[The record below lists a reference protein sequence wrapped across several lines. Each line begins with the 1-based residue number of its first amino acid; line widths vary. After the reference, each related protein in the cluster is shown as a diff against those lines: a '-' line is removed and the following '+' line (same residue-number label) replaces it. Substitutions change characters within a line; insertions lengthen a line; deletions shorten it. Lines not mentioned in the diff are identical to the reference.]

1 MSVRVTFLGGLGE
14 IGRNCAALEI
24 DGKIALIDCGLM
36 FPEED
41 MLGVDLVLPD
51 WSWLI
56 ERSVDVQCVVLTHG
70 HEDHVGS
77 LAYFLGDINVPVFGT
92 EFSVALAR
100 GRVEEMGVRADF
112 RSVADN
118 EWVSFGGFRFKLI
131 PVSHSVPHGSGVA
144 FETPEGLVVHSGD
157 FKLDPTP
164 IDGRP
169 TDLPSFAELGRQ
181 GVRLLLADSTNA
193 ENPGFIPSE
202 ASLAR
207 PINEIVHHAPGRVLA
222 ACFASHVH
230 RVQQLV
236 NAAIDADRTVAFL
249 GRSMHRVSQVSRAL
263 GVLDIPDNR
272 LMDIE
277 DLVKL
282 PPHQQMVIS
291 TGSQGEP
298 FAALSLIASGRHKF
312 IDIDPDD
319 TVLISATP
327 IPGNE
332 AAVSKVISR
341 LLKTGPTVYHG
352 RNAHVH
358 VSGHGAQEELKTF
371 LNVIRPQA
379 FVPVHGE
386 FRHLRAHADLAL
398 EMRVPEVF
406 ALADGDAIVLE
417 NGKARVER
425 QAVEAGYVY
434 LDGSEFGDVG
444 GTVLRHRRHLADEG
458 VVIVTVGVKLHTAEL
473 IYGPVLDSHGL
484 ITEPGPVLAKAGEA
498 VKKALVDTFKK
509 SECDIADIQ
518 QAVRNAVR
526 RVIREEIS
534 RKPVVLPV
542 VMEV

>member
-24 DGKIALIDCGLM
+24 DGKIALIDCGIM

-51 WSWLI
+51 WSWLL
-56 ERSVDVQCVVLTHG
+56 ERAGDVRCVVLTHG

-77 LAYFLGDINVPVFGT
+77 LAYFLQDINVPVFGT

-100 GRVEEMGVRADF
+100 GRVDELGVKADF
-112 RSVADN
+112 RAVPDN
-118 EWVSFGGFRFKLI
+118 QWTSYGGFRFKLI

-181 GVRLLLADSTNA
+181 GVRLLMADSTNA
-193 ENPGFIPSE
+193 ENPGFVPSE
-202 ASLAR
+202 TSLAK
-207 PINEIVHHAPGRVLA
+207 PINDIVYQAPGRVLA

-236 NAAIDADRTVAFL
+236 NAALESDRKIAFL
-249 GRSMHRVSQVSRAL
+249 GRSMHRVSQVGLEL
-263 GVLDIPDNR
+263 GVLDIPEDR
-272 LMDIE
+272 VLDIE
-277 DLVKL
+277 DLVQL
-282 PPHQQMVIS
+282 PPDQQMVIS

-312 IDIDPDD
+312 IDIDADD

-341 LLKTGPTVYHG
+341 LLKTGPSVFHG

-371 LNVIRPQA
+371 LNVVRPQA

-406 ALADGDAIVLE
+406 ALADGDSVVLE
-417 NGKARVER
+417 DGKSWVER
-425 QAVEAGYVY
+425 QTVEAGFVY
-434 LDGSEFGDVG
+434 LDGSEVGDVG
-444 GTVLRHRRHLADEG
+444 GTVLRDRRHLADEG
-458 VVIVTVGVKLHTAEL
+458 IVIVTVGVKLHTAEL
-473 IYGPVLDSHGL
+473 IYGPELDSHGL
-484 ITEPGPVLAKAGEA
+484 TTEPDPVLGKAAEA
-498 VKKALVDTFKK
+498 VKQALADIFEKG
-509 SECDIADIQ
+509 ECDITDIQ
-518 QAVRNAVR
+518 QAVRSATR
-526 RVIREEIS
+526 RVVRKETS

>member
-24 DGKIALIDCGLM
+24 DGKLALIDCGLM

-51 WSWLI
+51 FSSVVA
-56 ERSVDVQCVVLTHG
+56 RSDDLECVIITHG
-70 HEDHVGS
+70 HEDHVGA
-77 LAYFLGDINVPVFGT
+77 LAYFLQDIPVPVYGT
-92 EFSVALAR
+92 SFSVALAR
-100 GRVEEMGVRADF
+100 SRVEELGIDADF
-112 RSVADN
+112 RPIPDN
-118 EWVSFGGFRFKLI
+118 EWVKHGSFRFMLV
-131 PVSHSVPHGSGVA
+131 PVSHSVPHGSGIA
-144 FETPEGLVVHSGD
+144 FDTPEGLVVHSGD

-169 TDLPSFAELGRQ
+169 TDLPTFAELGRA
-181 GVRLLLADSTNA
+181 GVRLLMADSTNA
-193 ENPGFIPSE
+193 ENPGFVRSE
-202 ASLAR
+202 TSLTR
-207 PINEIVHHAPGRVLA
+207 SIHDIVHQAPGRVVA

-230 RVQQLV
+230 RVQQMV
-236 NAAIDADRTVAFL
+236 DAALHDGRHVAFL
-249 GRSMHRVSQVSRAL
+249 GRSMHRVSRVGREL
-263 GVLDIPDNR
+263 RVLDIPEER
-272 LMDIE
+272 VHDIE
-277 DLVKL
+277 DLVAL

-298 FAALSLIASGRHKF
+298 FAALSLIASGRHRHVE
-312 IDIDPDD
+312 IRPDD
-319 TVLISATP
+319 TFLISATP

-371 LNVIRPQA
+371 LSVVRPRA

-386 FRHLRAHADLAL
+386 FRHLRAHADLAIEL
-398 EMRVPEVF
+398 RVPEVF

-417 NGKARVER
+417 DGEARVER
-425 QAVEAGYVY
+425 QVVEAGYVY
-434 LDGSEFGDVG
+434 LDGSEVGDVG
-444 GTVLRHRRHLADEG
+444 GTVLRDRRHLADEG

-484 ITEPGPVLAKAGEA
+484 MEQPDAVLAKAGEA
-498 VKKALVDTFKK
+498 VRAALDAALQKG
-509 SECDIADIQ
+509 ECDIADVQ
-518 QAVRNAVR
+518 KAVRDTTR
-526 RVIREEIS
+526 RVVRDEIS

>member
-51 WSWLI
+51 WSWLTD
-56 ERSVDVQCVVLTHG
+56 RDVECVVLTHG
-70 HEDHVGS
+70 HEDHVGA
-77 LAYFLGDINVPVFGT
+77 LAYFLRDIDVPVYGT
-92 EFSVALAR
+92 PFSVALAR
-100 GRVEEMGVRADF
+100 GRVEELGVEADF
-112 RSVADN
+112 RPVADN
-118 EWVSFGGFRFKLI
+118 EWVTHGPFRFLLV
-131 PVSHSVPHGSGVA
+131 PVSHSVPQGSGVA
-144 FETPEGLVVHSGD
+144 FDTPEGLVVHSGD

-169 TDLPSFAELGRQ
+169 TDLPMFAELGRQ
-181 GVRLLLADSTNA
+181 GVRLLMGDSTNA
-193 ENPGFIPSE
+193 ERPGFVPSE
-202 ASLAR
+202 ISLAK
-207 PINEIVHHAPGRVLA
+207 PIRDIVHHAPGRVLA

-230 RVQQLV
+230 RVQQIV
-236 NAAIDADRTVAFL
+236 DAAADDGRKIAFL
-249 GRSMHRVSQVSRAL
+249 GRSMHRVSQVGREL
-263 GVLDIPDNR
+263 GVLDVPEH
-272 LMDIE
+272 LLLDIQE
-277 DLVKL
+277 LVEL
-282 PPHQQMVIS
+282 PTEEQMVIS

-298 FAALSLIASGRHKF
+298 FAALSLIASGRHKHVEMR
-312 IDIDPDD
+312 PDD

-341 LLKTGPTVYHG
+341 LLKTGPTVFHG

-371 LNVIRPQA
+371 LNVVRPQA
-379 FVPVHGE
+379 FVPIHGE
-386 FRHLRAHADLAL
+386 FRHLRAHADLAI
-398 EMRVPEVF
+398 EVRVPEVF

-417 NGKARVER
+417 GGKARVER
-425 QAVEAGYVY
+425 QVVEAGYVY
-434 LDGSEFGDVG
+434 LDGTEVGDVG
-444 GTVLRHRRHLADEG
+444 GTVLRDRRHLADEG

-473 IYGPVLDSHGL
+473 IYGPEFDSHGL
-484 ITEPGPVLAKAGEA
+484 METPEPVLAKAAEA
-498 VKKALVDTFKK
+498 VRTALDEALQQG
-509 SECDIADIQ
+509 ECDIADVQ
-518 QAVRNAVR
+518 RVVRDTSR
-526 RVIREEIS
+526 RVIRDEIS

>member
-1 MSVRVTFLGGLGE
+1 MTVRVTFLGGLGE
-14 IGRNCAALEI
+14 IGRNCASLEV
-24 DGKIALIDCGLM
+24 DGKIALIDCGIM

-51 WSWLI
+51 WSWLV
-56 ERSVDVQCVVLTHG
+56 ERSGDVRCVVLTHG

-77 LAYFLGDINVPVFGT
+77 LAYFLQDINVPVFGT
-92 EFSVALAR
+92 EFSVAMAR
-100 GRVEEMGVRADF
+100 GRVEELGVEADF
-112 RSVADN
+112 RSIADN
-118 EWVSFGGFRFKLI
+118 EWVSYGGFRFKLI

-144 FETPEGLVVHSGD
+144 FETPQGLVVHSGD

-164 IDGRP
+164 IDDRP
-169 TDLPSFAELGRQ
+169 TDLPSFADLGRQ

-193 ENPGFIPSE
+193 ENPGFVPSE
-202 ASLAR
+202 RSLGK
-207 PINEIVHHAPGRVLA
+207 PIKDIVHHAPGRVLA

-230 RVQQLV
+230 RVQQII
-236 NAAIDADRTVAFL
+236 NAALDDGRHIAFL
-249 GRSMHRVSQVSRAL
+249 GRSMHRVSQVGREL
-263 GVLDIPDNR
+263 GVLDVPEDR
-272 LMDIE
+272 LLDIE
-277 DLVKL
+277 DLIEL
-282 PPHQQMVIS
+282 PPHEQMVIS

-352 RNAHVH
+352 RNAQVH
-358 VSGHGAQEELKTF
+358 VSGHAAQEELKTF
-371 LNVIRPQA
+371 LNVVRPRA

-386 FRHLRAHADLAL
+386 FRHLRAHADLAI
-398 EMRVPEVF
+398 EMQVPEVF

-417 NGKARVER
+417 DGGARVER
-425 QAVEAGYVY
+425 QVVDAGYVY
-434 LDGSEFGDVG
+434 LDGSEFGDVR
-444 GTVLRHRRHLADEG
+444 GTVLRDRRHLADEG
-458 VVIVTVGVKLHTAEL
+458 VIIVTVGVKLHTAEL
-473 IYGPVLDSHGL
+473 IYGPELDSHGL
-484 ITEPGPVLAKAGEA
+484 TAEPQPVLAKASEA
-498 VKKALVDTFKK
+498 VKLALSDAFQKG
-509 SECDIADIQ
+509 ECDINDVQ
-518 QAVRNAVR
+518 QAVRSATR
-526 RVIREEIS
+526 RVIREEIA